1 MNRQDYIIL
10 GIIFIIILLGSLGLL
25 IYNVFDNTAYPD
37 EAENWIDTISIEESE
52 DLEDLEDSKESKDSK
67 NLTQLTLQDMQQ
79 KMTKLSRD
87 YRLPPSKTKFQC
99 LLPPL
104 AS

>member
-10 GIIFIIILLGSLGLL
+10 GIIFIMILLGSLGLL

-37 EAENWIDTISIEESE
+37 EAEKLADTSFEN
-52 DLEDLEDSKESKDSK
+52 DQTTGTKD
-67 NLTQLTLQDMQQ
+67 LTQLTLQDMQQ
-79 KMTKLSRD
+79 DLTELPGGHL
-87 YRLPPSKTKFQC
+87 LPPQRTRFQC
-99 LLPPL
+99 LLQPL